1 MLDMRDALTA
11 EVADKHDVIVTL
23 RRDIQL
29 LEDQCRRADQ
39 QTHFKDDI
47 IKELRKEIKHYKQKV
62 RKSFF
67 SHLIRLTIIITKS
80 TV

>member
-11 EVADKHDVIVTL
+11 EVADKHDVIITL

-29 LEDQCRRADQ
+29 LEEQCKRADQ

-47 IKELRKEIKHYKQKV
+47 IKELRKEIKQHKQKV
-62 RKSFF
+62 K
-67 SHLIRLTIIITKS
+67 RLTTRKKQDTIP
-80 TV
+80 